1 MKATE
6 MEGRNPD
13 GTFAVG
19 NKPKN
24 GLDKNPQNRHSGAWH
39 KEDTPRY
46 KMERI
51 MSMGDTELEKVIQ
64 SPEYTS
70 FERGF
75 ANIIILSRTAED
87 IQDAEAVMRMYERMI
102 NQVYGP
108 MPQVNINA
116 EADEEASEE
125 ASKFIRGFAL
135 P

>member
-24 GLDKNPQNRHSGAWH
+24 GLDKNPQNRHNGSWH
-39 KEDTPRY
+39 KENTTRY

-51 MSMGDTELEKVIQ
+51 ISMSDGELQKTIEDPNATAFEK
-64 SPEYTS
+64 
-70 FERGF
+70 GF
-75 ANIIILSRTAED
+75 ANVILLSRDAED
-87 IQDAEAVMRMYERMI
+87 IQDAEAVMRIYDKVN

-116 EADEEASEE
+116 EADKETAEE